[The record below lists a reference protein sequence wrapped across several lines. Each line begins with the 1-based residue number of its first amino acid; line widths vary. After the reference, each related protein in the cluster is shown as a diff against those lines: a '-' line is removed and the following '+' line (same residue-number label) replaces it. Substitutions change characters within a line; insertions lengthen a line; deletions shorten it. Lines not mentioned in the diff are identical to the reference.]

1 MIICDTLAIV
11 GILPKPS
18 SPLKPKGKD
27 RLPVSQPSW
36 LSAAKMLVSGRW
48 YVVVVYIATH
58 RVDPTQLQVT
68 WNNFTYIG
76 VKYPQLPICVRPV
89 ILYWDVHGT

>member
-1 MIICDTLAIV
+1 MICMISLSLTSSKSETPYRQHLIWAPFSIVWLPTNLPNLGIYTQKNMIICDTLAIV

-36 LSAAKMLVSGRW
+36 LSAAKMLVSGR
-48 YVVVVYIATH
+48 
-58 RVDPTQLQVT
+58 
-68 WNNFTYIG
+68 
-76 VKYPQLPICVRPV
+76 
-89 ILYWDVHGT
+89 